1 MLGLA
6 DGHADW
12 ADVVIAAIGVLPS
25 SLAAWFAYR
34 THRNTDTGNAHT
46 LGHTARDTH
55 RIVIEQAEDNGR
67 G

>member
-1 MLGLA
+1 MLALA

-12 ADVVIAAIGVLPS
+12 ADVIIAAIGVFPS

-46 LGHTARDTH
+46 LGQTARDTH
-55 RIVIEQAEDNGR
+55 RIVSEADGWR
-67 G
+67 RDG

>member
-1 MLGLA
+1 MLALA

-12 ADVVIAAIGVLPS
+12 ADVIIAAIGVFPS

-46 LGHTARDTH
+46 LGQTARDTH
-55 RIVIEQAEDNGR
+55 QIITRQAQDETDG
-67 G
+67 

>member
-1 MLGLA
+1 MFGLA

-12 ADVVIAAIGVLPS
+12 ADVVIAAIGVVPS

-55 RIVIEQAEDNGR
+55 RIVAEQREEQTDG
-67 G
+67 